1 MASDFAVS
9 VGNHA
14 LREPSFFPVIAI
26 SVIFHAVIFIG
37 IPLFTKIVY
46 RAEKYERPNTFQL
59 VNPSLLKI
67 PITPPKSF
75 IAKPK
80 KPDVKP
86 IPKKQKSHAEP
97 RKQEESTDD
106 LSELLEAIPTIKVSD
121 IAPSKNFK
129 YHWYLQNVVSKVEEH
144 WKPPLG
150 LTDKKDVSVI
160 IAFTIVKNGSITDV
174 SVATSSEVSTLDNLA
189 LRAIKLAAPFG
200 KLPIGFSENKLE
212 IMYTLH
218 YVE

>member
-14 LREPSFFPVIAI
+14 LREPSFFPVIVI

-59 VNPSLLKI
+59 VNPSLLKV
-67 PITPPKSF
+67 PIRQAKSL

-80 KPDVKP
+80 KADVTP
-86 IPKKQKSHAEP
+86 VPKKQKSHTEP
-97 RKQEESTDD
+97 RKQEENIDD
-106 LSELLEAIPTIKVSD
+106 LSELLEAVPTIKVSD

-129 YHWYLQNVVSKVEEH
+129 YHWYLQNVVSKVEEQ
-144 WKPPLG
+144 WKPPMG

-160 IAFTIVKNGSITDV
+160 IAFTIVQNGSMTDI
-174 SVATSSEVSTLDNLA
+174 SVATSSGVSTLDNLA

-200 KLPIGFSENKLE
+200 KLPIGFSEDRLD
-212 IMYTLH
+212 ILYTLH